1 MNNIQLIGR
10 ITKDLELKQGSNT
23 SMCSFT
29 IAVNRKFAKEGQQK
43 ADFINVICFGK
54 VAENLVKY
62 QGKGSQIGVIGSL
75 NIDQYQDQEGNN
87 RTFTKVV
94 ANEIELLG
102 GAATEKK
109 TNTDALEFTDFQEVD
124 NDEDCIPF

>member
-62 QGKGSQIGVIGSL
+62 QGKGSQIGVVGSL

-94 ANEIELLG
+94 ANEIEFLSNVT
-102 GAATEKK
+102 TEKK
-109 TNTDALEFTDFQEVD
+109 TEELNFQEVD
-124 NDEDCIPF
+124 VDEDIPF

>member
-10 ITKDLELKQGSNT
+10 ITKDLELKQSGNT

-43 ADFINVICFGK
+43 ADFINVICFNK

-62 QGKGSQIGVIGSL
+62 QGKGSQIGVVGSL

-94 ANEIELLG
+94 ANEIEFLG
-102 GAATEKK
+102 GNSNTENKQNNEYK
-109 TNTDALEFTDFQEVD
+109 IEEFNVD
-124 NDEDCIPF
+124 DDEIPF

>member
-43 ADFINVICFGK
+43 ADFINIICFGK

-62 QGKGSQIGVIGSL
+62 QGKGSQIGVVGSL

-94 ANEIELLG
+94 ANEIEFLSN
-102 GAATEKK
+102 ATTEKK
-109 TNTDALEFTDFQEVD
+109 TEELNFQEVD
-124 NDEDCIPF
+124 VDEDIPF

>member
-29 IAVNRKFAKEGQQK
+29 IAVNRRFAKEGQQK

-62 QGKGSQIGVIGSL
+62 QGKGSQIGVVGSL

-87 RTFTKVV
+87 KTFTKVV
-94 ANEIELLG
+94 ANEIEFLG
-102 GAATEKK
+102 GSSNTENKQGNEYK
-109 TNTDALEFTDFQEVD
+109 IEEFNDF
-124 NDEDCIPF
+124 DEDEIPF

>member
-10 ITKDLELKQGSNT
+10 ITKDLELKQSGNT

-43 ADFINVICFGK
+43 ADFINVICFNK

-62 QGKGSQIGVIGSL
+62 QGKGSQIGVVGSL

-94 ANEIELLG
+94 ANEIEFLG
-102 GAATEKK
+102 GNSNTENKQNNEYK
-109 TNTDALEFTDFQEVD
+109 IEEFNDF
-124 NDEDCIPF
+124 DEDEIPF

>member
-62 QGKGSQIGVIGSL
+62 QGKGSQIGVVGSL

-87 RTFTKVV
+87 KTFTKVV
-94 ANEIELLG
+94 ANEIEFLG
-102 GAATEKK
+102 GSSNTENKQGNEYK
-109 TNTDALEFTDFQEVD
+109 IEEFNDF
-124 NDEDCIPF
+124 DEDEIPF

>member
-29 IAVNRKFAKEGQQK
+29 IAVNRRFAKEGQQK

-62 QGKGSQIGVIGSL
+62 QGKGSQIGVVGSL

-87 RTFTKVV
+87 KTFTKVV
-94 ANEIELLG
+94 ANEIEFLG
-102 GAATEKK
+102 GNSNTEKK
-109 TNTDALEFTDFQEVD
+109 VEEPTFQEFD
-124 NDEDCIPF
+124 AIDEDIPF